1 MCWFYQLTIDCV
13 KLIVAAWL
21 VDCCL
26 RDARVVGSTDAD
38 GVDVHSVGAANND
51 IAVGLYNSLAGVFC

>member
-1 MCWFYQLTIDCV
+1 MRWFHLFAVECV
-13 KLIVAAWL
+13 ELIVAAWL

-38 GVDVHSVGAANND
+38 GVDVHAVGTANND
-51 IAVGLYNSLAGVFC
+51 IAVGLYNSLAGLFY